1 MRGTVRA
8 ADNVTKMRPIAMA
21 LGEDLFSQVEIV
33 NADLLDPD
41 SLTEA
46 LKDSTYVVHTASP
59 FFVASEN
66 PEQELIRPA
75 VDGTVNTLRAAYA
88 TKAKR
93 VVVTSSCVAV
103 LDPEEKPA
111 DFVYSE
117 RHWTDPNGKINY
129 YSKSKT

>member
-1 MRGTVRA
+1 
-8 ADNVTKMRPIAMA
+8 MA

-33 NADLLDPD
+33 NADLLDAE
-41 SLTEA
+41 SMTEA

-59 FFVASEN
+59 FFVASED
-66 PEQELIRPA
+66 PENELIRPA
-75 VDGTVNTLRAAYA
+75 VDGTVHTLRAAYA

-103 LDPEEKPA
+103 LDPENKPDDHVYCEK
-111 DFVYSE
+111 D
-117 RHWTDPNGKINY
+117 WTDPNGKINY